1 MAGVEL
7 NLSSPN
13 TPSLRDLREPPA
25 FAELAQRLSDAKD
38 KPSYL
43 KIPPY
48 VDENEFKDTM
58 LLVKKWEDLG
68 FEGVTASN
76 SMRIPDER
84 MAIGTGGYSGPP
96 LIEHTKAAVEKIRK
110 SVDSSFEIN
119 AVGGISSPTDAA
131 ALLGMGAT
139 TVQLFTALVY
149 QGPALVKSIITDPGV
164 RQVIDA
170 RSSSTLS
177 EPPPKATKKRG

>member
-1 MAGVEL
+1 M
-7 NLSSPN
+7 
-13 TPSLRDLREPPA
+13 R
-25 FAELAQRLSDAKD
+25 DAKD

-48 VDENEFKDTM
+48 IDDDEFKDTM

-76 SMRIPDER
+76 SMRIPDDR
-84 MAIGTGGYSGPP
+84 MAIGAGGYSGPP

-110 SVDSSFEIN
+110 SVDRSFEIN

-131 ALLGMGAT
+131 ALLGLGAT
-139 TVQLFTALVY
+139 TIQLFTALVY
-149 QGPALVKSIITDPGV
+149 QGPALVKGIVTDPEV

-170 RSSSTLS
+170 RSRSTWTG
-177 EPPPKATKKRG
+177 PPPMATKKR